1 MQCRNLEDHE
11 ENAFKFLR
19 ENGFESKFQTH
30 PNFQS
35 SARINGKHLVEQGL
49 KKYLTSMFSLEAF
62 RKFLHQTGIPSGSR
76 EKGV

>member
-1 MQCRNLEDHE
+1 MYAYFFKRKELSKRMYQTYQMQCRNLEDHE

-49 KKYLTSMFSLEAF
+49 KK
-62 RKFLHQTGIPSGSR
+62 I
-76 EKGV
+76 